1 MDGSHLNSL
10 DFDVE
15 KEQRDIEQLIQSLI
29 QFKPPEK
36 ANKDIPLTPKSVRPK
51 ARGRPPLKT
60 ASTAE
65 SPSLSSAPADGVPL
79 SSLRDIFVECLTKI
93 NNQNKF
99 LVNKV
104 TELESV
110 VFDQN
115 RKIEEL
121 KTATTNCDSL
131 ITQCKN
137 QDVPPLLSPSP
148 SQSVLSRVVER
159 VDKIE
164 NNINSHMLLCRG
176 PTVSS
181 KLTTILENGLPN
193 VDQIKADLCTE
204 IFEQNVSKISVDS
217 FDVSLYGRNR
227 NLLKIE
233 CRSTGI
239 RDYIIEQARLRKPK
253 GIYIVDFLS
262 SEKLQIYQ
270 RLNNLRKRFPD
281 QITALFTRR
290 GDIFGKVGP
299 EKKIVKFSSLVD
311 VQALPLRDATEAT
324 LVPPPPPPHRSPPS
338 PAAGGDESAE

>member
-1 MDGSHLNSL
+1 MAGSHLNSL

-29 QFKPPEK
+29 QFKPSEK
-36 ANKDIPLTPKSVRPK
+36 TNKDISSTPKSVRPK
-51 ARGRPPLKT
+51 TRGRPPFKT

-65 SPSLSSAPADGVPL
+65 SPSVSSSPTDGVPL
-79 SSLRDIFVECLTKI
+79 SSLRDLFVECLTKI

-110 VFDQN
+110 VLDQN
-115 RKIEEL
+115 HKIEEL
-121 KTATTNCDSL
+121 KTAATTYDSL

-137 QDVPPLLSPSP
+137 QDVPPLPSPSH

-164 NNINSHMLLCRG
+164 NNINSHKLLCRG

-181 KLTTILENGLPN
+181 KLMSVLKDGAPN
-193 VDQIKADLCTE
+193 VEQIKADLCTE
-204 IFEQNVSKISVDS
+204 IFDQNVSKISVDS
-217 FDVSLYGRNR
+217 FDVSLYGRNS

-239 RDYIIEQARLRKPK
+239 TDYIIEQARLRKPK

-281 QITALFTRR
+281 QITALYTRR

-299 EKKIVKFSSLVD
+299 EKKIVRFSSLVD
-311 VQALPLRDATEAT
+311 VEALPLRDVAETT
-324 LVPPPPPPHRSPPS
+324 LVPPPPPPHRSPPP

>member
-1 MDGSHLNSL
+1 M
-10 DFDVE
+10 
-15 KEQRDIEQLIQSLI
+15 
-29 QFKPPEK
+29 
-36 ANKDIPLTPKSVRPK
+36 RPK
-51 ARGRPPLKT
+51 ARDRPPLKT

-65 SPSLSSAPADGVPL
+65 SPSLSSLPADGVPWY
-79 SSLRDIFVECLTKI
+79 SLHDIFVECLTKI

-193 VDQIKADLCTE
+193 VVQIKADLCTE
-204 IFEQNVSKISVDS
+204 IFEQNVSKISVDL
-217 FDVSLYGRNR
+217 FDVSLYSKNR

-233 CRSTGI
+233 CRSTCI
-239 RDYIIEQARLRKPK
+239 RDYIIRKPK
-253 GIYIVDFLS
+253 HIYIVDFLS

-270 RLNNLRKRFPD
+270 RLNNLRKRFPN

-324 LVPPPPPPHRSPPS
+324 LVPPPPPPHCSPPS

>member
-1 MDGSHLNSL
+1 M
-10 DFDVE
+10 
-15 KEQRDIEQLIQSLI
+15 
-29 QFKPPEK
+29 
-36 ANKDIPLTPKSVRPK
+36 
-51 ARGRPPLKT
+51 
-60 ASTAE
+60 
-65 SPSLSSAPADGVPL
+65 
-79 SSLRDIFVECLTKI
+79 
-93 NNQNKF
+93 
-99 LVNKV
+99 
-104 TELESV
+104 ESV

-131 ITQCKN
+131 ITQCTN

-176 PTVSS
+176 PTVPS

-193 VDQIKADLCTE
+193 VEQIKADLCTE

-239 RDYIIEQARLRKPK
+239 RDYIIEQPRLRKPK
-253 GIYIVDFLS
+253 DIYIVDFLSSDGVNSLSCYDARQPSINQSILS

-270 RLNNLRKRFPD
+270 HLNNLRKRFPD
-281 QITALFTRR
+281 QITALFTR
-290 GDIFGKVGP
+290 
-299 EKKIVKFSSLVD
+299 
-311 VQALPLRDATEAT
+311 
-324 LVPPPPPPHRSPPS
+324 
-338 PAAGGDESAE
+338 